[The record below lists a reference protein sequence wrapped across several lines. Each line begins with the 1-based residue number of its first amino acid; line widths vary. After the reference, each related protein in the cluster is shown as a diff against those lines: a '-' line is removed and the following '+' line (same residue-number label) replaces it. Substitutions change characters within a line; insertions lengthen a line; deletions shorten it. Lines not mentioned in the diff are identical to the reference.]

1 MFCLPFPRL
10 LCSYL
15 WQQAPGWQTSSVCV
29 CVSMCDTVHILG
41 PFGHEVVGNW
51 SPLHILNP
59 GAKVIVTGLARDGN
73 FLLHFELTW
82 KSWSLWCILTAGSME
97 CVLLLSAHLACW
109 REAKLSAVRWWRA
122 CFGAWKGWG
131 ETTRLYEGQQPIW
144 PKSFRLFPSQ
154 PCLPTAIFTT
164 IFWQVRVIEQAFV
177 IWQTS
182 LWLPCLGSE
191 NAPRVVVFNTLLIG
205 PHSNSGCNV
214 FWMIRG
220 NVLVLNVLLLMKMW
234 HL

>member
-1 MFCLPFPRL
+1 ME
-10 LCSYL
+10 
-15 WQQAPGWQTSSVCV
+15 TSC
-29 CVSMCDTVHILG
+29 CILG
-41 PFGHEVVGNW
+41 
-51 SPLHILNP
+51 
-59 GAKVIVTGLARDGN
+59 
-73 FLLHFELTW
+73 LTW
-82 KSWSLWCILTAGSME
+82 TSWSVWCILNAGCM
-97 CVLLLSAHLACW
+97 VLFVVCQGACW
-109 REAKLSAVRWWRA
+109 REAKLSAVRWGRA
-122 CFGAWKGWG
+122 WFGGWKGRG
-131 ETTRLYEGQQPIW
+131 VTTRLCEGQQPIW

-205 PHSNSGCNV
+205 LHSNSGCNV

-220 NVLVLNVLLLMKMW
+220 NVLLLMKMW